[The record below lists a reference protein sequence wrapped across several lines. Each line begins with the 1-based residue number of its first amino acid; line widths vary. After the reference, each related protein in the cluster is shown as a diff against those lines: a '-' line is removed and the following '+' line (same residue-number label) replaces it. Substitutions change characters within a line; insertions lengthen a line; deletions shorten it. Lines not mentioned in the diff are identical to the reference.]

1 VTSWE
6 AVFQVIYRVRWSIGK
21 TLSAW
26 MQGLVRRHLWHMDID
41 ASAIIEP
48 SAYVDRTWPRGVHIG
63 ADCYLGEQAVML
75 THDMVRGLYL
85 DTRIGA
91 RTVLGARSVI
101 MPGLIIG
108 EDCRVAPGAVVI
120 KDMPNA
126 SQAIG
131 NPAQVSAIGE

>member
-1 VTSWE
+1 M
-6 AVFQVIYRVRWSIGK
+6 IYGVRWSVGRAV
-21 TLSAW
+21 LAW
-26 MQGLVRRHLWHMDID
+26 VQRLIRRRLWHMDI
-41 ASAIIEP
+41 ARSAIIEP

-63 ADCYLGEQAVML
+63 ADCYLGEQAVLL

-120 KDMPNA
+120 RDMPDA

-131 NPAQVSAIGE
+131 NPAQISAIT

>member
-1 VTSWE
+1 M
-6 AVFQVIYRVRWSIGK
+6 IYKVRWSLGK
-21 TLSAW
+21 SLLAW
-26 MQGLVRRHLWHMDID
+26 MQRLMRRYLWRMDI
-41 ASAIIEP
+41 ASSAVIEP

-63 ADCYLGEQAVML
+63 ADCYLGEQAVLL

-120 KDMPNA
+120 KDMPDA

-131 NPAQVSAIGE
+131 NPAQISAIA